1 MIDVQFVIAIHDE
14 ILANEKGLSGIKSIA
29 SLQGALSR
37 IDNQMTYEPL
47 DDIYLIAAFYGVA
60 LANAHAF
67 NDGNKRTA
75 LVVML
80 TYLELQG
87 VTIAQNT
94 GLDELMVAVAT
105 KQLNFYGLA
114 NELKQ
119 RTFSPLPLNPFS

>member
-14 ILANEKGLSGIKSIA
+14 ILASEKGLAGIKSLA

-37 IDNQMTYEPL
+37 IDNQMVYEPL

-94 GLDELMVAVAT
+94 GLDELMVKVAT
-105 KQLNFYGLA
+105 KQLDFYGLA
-114 NELKQ
+114 DKLRQ
-119 RTFSPLPLNPFS
+119 RTL